1 MPIRDYPFR
10 RYSFYDRKDVAAVL
24 TPSYPFQPQRGSWGI
39 SGIVRF
45 TKNADY
51 VFFVSFGQTQ
61 AGHEFD
67 EAVYSNGIVHWQ
79 SQPAQKLA
87 TPMIQGLI
95 RDDYLRN
102 DILLFLRTKTDGPYM
117 FMGFLKYLNHE
128 ADREQPVHFHWQILE
143 FDSALAHESMLS
155 LKLEPAPN
163 HSAQVDSPS
172 LLPLQQTLVAAEA
185 PGRGSNAVGVSIS
198 TKDFH
203 RPPIDYE
210 DRDRRN
216 RKLGRGEKLS
226 VRACLWRI
234 VTQGRFCPVM
244 ALRK

>member
-1 MPIRDYPFR
+1 
-10 RYSFYDRKDVAAVL
+10 
-24 TPSYPFQPQRGSWGI
+24 
-39 SGIVRF
+39 
-45 TKNADY
+45 
-51 VFFVSFGQTQ
+51 
-61 AGHEFD
+61 
-67 EAVYSNGIVHWQ
+67 
-79 SQPAQKLA
+79 
-87 TPMIQGLI
+87 
-95 RDDYLRN
+95 
-102 DILLFLRTKTDGPYM
+102 
-117 FMGFLKYLNHE
+117 MGFLKYLNHE